1 MIFKLIIYTL
11 SHHFLNIILVKK
23 RILLDKVEISSHKTK
38 VLTKKNTPLSG
49 GLMFV
54 IIFLFITFN
63 KDYFLIGA
71 ISLIYILGLLSDL
84 NVLSS
89 PSKRI
94 LFQTLIII
102 GYIIFG
108 NLEIRSISIDPFD
121 EILK

>member
-1 MIFKLIIYTL
+1 
-11 SHHFLNIILVKK
+11 
-23 RILLDKVEISSHKTK
+23 
-38 VLTKKNTPLSG
+38 
-49 GLMFV
+49 MFV

-71 ISLIYILGLLSDL
+71 IFLIYILGLLSDI

-108 NLEIRSISIDPFD
+108 NLEYGTADDQSDDTNSKKKIIIV
-121 EILK
+121 EIILIYYY